1 MNRQTGKLIL
11 ISGPSGTG
19 KSTVIARLMRLRD
32 DVCFSV
38 SATTRAPRPGEVDGK
53 DYFFVTRTAFDAM
66 VAGDELLEHAEYVGN
81 CYGTPKSYVERRCAE
96 GMHVL
101 LDIDVQG
108 VHQISENRPDAIRVF
123 MMPPSLAELERRL
136 RGRHT
141 DDEQKICER
150 LAQARR
156 ECALAYTYDYIVIND
171 DPDVAAKELDA
182 IIASAA
188 LQVPPTYRLESYVIN
203 TGNTISA
210 SAQMKLTK
218 NGQTLSGVSLGDGP
232 VDAAFLAIESILGR
246 HYELDDFQ
254 IQAVTEGREAMGE
267 SVVKLRSGG
276 KLYSGRGISTDIIGA
291 SVHAYLNAINKIVY
305 EEAANA

>member
-1 MNRQTGKLIL
+1 MKGKLFA
-11 ISGPSGTG
+11 ISGPSGVG
-19 KSTVIARLMRLRD
+19 KNSVLSRVMQLRD
-32 DVCFSV
+32 RVQYSV
-38 SATTRAPRPGEVDGK
+38 SATSRPMRPGEIDGK
-53 DYFFVTRTAFDAM
+53 SYYFVTREQFEQMIA
-66 VAGDELLEHAEYVGN
+66 AGELLEHAEYVGN

-182 IIASAA
+182 IITAECCRYPDRKNYFTE
-188 LQVPPTYRLESYVIN
+188 VLE
-203 TGNTISA
+203 
-210 SAQMKLTK
+210 K
-218 NGQTLSGVSLGDGP
+218 
-232 VDAAFLAIESILGR
+232 
-246 HYELDDFQ
+246 
-254 IQAVTEGREAMGE
+254 
-267 SVVKLRSGG
+267 
-276 KLYSGRGISTDIIGA
+276 
-291 SVHAYLNAINKIVY
+291 
-305 EEAANA
+305 

>member
-136 RGRHT
+136 RGRHHG
-141 DDEQKICER
+141 
-150 LAQARR
+150 RR
-156 ECALAYTYDYIVIND
+156 AEDLRAGWRRHA
-171 DPDVAAKELDA
+171 
-182 IIASAA
+182 ASARWRIHMITS
-188 LQVPPTYRLESYVIN
+188 LSMTIPTSRPRSSTPSSRAECCRYPDRKNYFTEVLE
-203 TGNTISA
+203 
-210 SAQMKLTK
+210 K
-218 NGQTLSGVSLGDGP
+218 
-232 VDAAFLAIESILGR
+232 
-246 HYELDDFQ
+246 
-254 IQAVTEGREAMGE
+254 
-267 SVVKLRSGG
+267 
-276 KLYSGRGISTDIIGA
+276 
-291 SVHAYLNAINKIVY
+291 
-305 EEAANA
+305 

>member
-1 MNRQTGKLIL
+1 MKLINIGYGNYVSAERLLAVVSPDSAPIKRIVQDSREIGMLIDATYGRKTQAVLIMDTGHAVLSALPPDGCGTGPCPGLRSGNRRRCNMNRQTGKLIL

-182 IIASAA
+182 IITAECCRYPDRKNYFTE
-188 LQVPPTYRLESYVIN
+188 VLE
-203 TGNTISA
+203 
-210 SAQMKLTK
+210 K
-218 NGQTLSGVSLGDGP
+218 
-232 VDAAFLAIESILGR
+232 
-246 HYELDDFQ
+246 
-254 IQAVTEGREAMGE
+254 
-267 SVVKLRSGG
+267 
-276 KLYSGRGISTDIIGA
+276 
-291 SVHAYLNAINKIVY
+291 
-305 EEAANA
+305 

>member
-141 DDEQKICER
+141 DDLR
-150 LAQARR
+150 LCTQRKRR
-156 ECALAYTYDYIVIND
+156 
-171 DPDVAAKELDA
+171 DA
-182 IIASAA
+182 SSYSACSAA
-188 LQVPPTYRLESYVIN
+188 WLSVCAKTSYRTTSPTSFAVPTPT
-203 TGNTISA
+203 
-210 SAQMKLTK
+210 
-218 NGQTLSGVSLGDGP
+218 
-232 VDAAFLAIESILGR
+232 
-246 HYELDDFQ
+246 
-254 IQAVTEGREAMGE
+254 
-267 SVVKLRSGG
+267 
-276 KLYSGRGISTDIIGA
+276 STCRT
-291 SVHAYLNAINKIVY
+291 
-305 EEAANA
+305 

>member
-1 MNRQTGKLIL
+1 MKGKLFA
-11 ISGPSGTG
+11 ISGPSGVG
-19 KSTVIARLMRLRD
+19 KNSVLNRVLQLRD
-32 DVCFSV
+32 RVQYSV
-38 SATTRAPRPGEVDGK
+38 SATSRPMRPGEIDGK
-53 DYFFVTRTAFDAM
+53 SYYFVTREQFEQMIA
-66 VAGDELLEHAEYVGN
+66 AGELLEHAEYVGN

-182 IIASAA
+182 IITAECCRYPDRKNYFTE
-188 LQVPPTYRLESYVIN
+188 VLE
-203 TGNTISA
+203 
-210 SAQMKLTK
+210 K
-218 NGQTLSGVSLGDGP
+218 
-232 VDAAFLAIESILGR
+232 
-246 HYELDDFQ
+246 
-254 IQAVTEGREAMGE
+254 
-267 SVVKLRSGG
+267 
-276 KLYSGRGISTDIIGA
+276 
-291 SVHAYLNAINKIVY
+291 
-305 EEAANA
+305 

>member
-1 MNRQTGKLIL
+1 MKGKLFA
-11 ISGPSGTG
+11 ISGPSGVG
-19 KSTVIARLMRLRD
+19 KNSVLNRVMQLRD
-32 DVCFSV
+32 RVQYSV
-38 SATTRAPRPGEVDGK
+38 SATSRPMRPGEIDGK
-53 DYFFVTRTAFDAM
+53 SYYFVTRERFEQMIA
-66 VAGDELLEHAEYVGN
+66 AGELLEHAEYVGN

-182 IIASAA
+182 IITAECCRYPDRKNYFTE
-188 LQVPPTYRLESYVIN
+188 VLE
-203 TGNTISA
+203 
-210 SAQMKLTK
+210 K
-218 NGQTLSGVSLGDGP
+218 
-232 VDAAFLAIESILGR
+232 
-246 HYELDDFQ
+246 
-254 IQAVTEGREAMGE
+254 
-267 SVVKLRSGG
+267 
-276 KLYSGRGISTDIIGA
+276 
-291 SVHAYLNAINKIVY
+291 
-305 EEAANA
+305 

>member
-1 MNRQTGKLIL
+1 MNHQTGKLIL

-66 VAGDELLEHAEYVGN
+66 VAADELLEHAEYVGN

-136 RGRHT
+136 RGRGT
-141 DDEQKICER
+141 ETEDSIQER
-150 LAQARR
+150 LATARQELAQQDKFTLKLVNDQVDTCADALYQAICQR
-156 ECALAYTYDYIVIND
+156 
-171 DPDVAAKELDA
+171 
-182 IIASAA
+182 
-188 LQVPPTYRLESYVIN
+188 
-203 TGNTISA
+203 
-210 SAQMKLTK
+210 
-218 NGQTLSGVSLGDGP
+218 
-232 VDAAFLAIESILGR
+232 
-246 HYELDDFQ
+246 
-254 IQAVTEGREAMGE
+254 
-267 SVVKLRSGG
+267 
-276 KLYSGRGISTDIIGA
+276 IGA
-291 SVHAYLNAINKIVY
+291 A
-305 EEAANA
+305 E